1 MFSTEDLL
9 FHARVKRVTGH
20 LYSTKSILELEHLL
34 DSCVSLFS
42 SRMREFAS
50 PTPKAVNIS
59 AWLQF
64 YSFDC
69 LGVLSFSEPI
79 GCLSAGTDVDSMIE
93 AVDKIFDYV
102 SLVGEDLVSILRC

>member
-1 MFSTEDLL
+1 ME
-9 FHARVKRVTGH
+9 
-20 LYSTKSILELEHLL
+20 YLL
-34 DSCVSLFS
+34 DPCVSLFV
-42 SRMREFAS
+42 SRMQDFAR

-69 LGVLSFSEPI
+69 LGVLSFSHPI

-93 AVDKIFDYV
+93 AVDRISDYV
-102 SLVGEDLVSILRC
+102 SLVGEVLVSITWC